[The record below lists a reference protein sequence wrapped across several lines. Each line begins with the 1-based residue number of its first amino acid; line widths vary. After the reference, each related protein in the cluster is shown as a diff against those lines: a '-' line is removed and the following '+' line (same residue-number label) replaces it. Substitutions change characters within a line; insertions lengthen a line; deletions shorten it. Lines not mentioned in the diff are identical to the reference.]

1 MQTEPTYRIRN
12 WAEYNKALIQRGSI
26 TVWMDEKA
34 IKNWFSSYHTCRVGR
49 PATYSDEAI
58 LMLLILRE
66 VYKLSL
72 RSLQGFVLSLFTAM
86 GHDIRVP
93 SYSQISRRAKLLH
106 KRVNRLT
113 EGKQARHII
122 FDSTGLKVYGEGEWK
137 VKVHGKGRRRTWR
150 KFHIGID
157 AETQDILCCELT
169 GNNKGDAEIA
179 EQMLGKLPCKVKS
192 ARGDGAYDASRF
204 RKKVHDKGG
213 VCIVPPPRDATYKG
227 KKEVG
232 WEEERDDAIAA
243 IHGFGGDERG
253 RKLWKI
259 CSGYHERSL
268 VETAMFR
275 IKKMFG
281 EGLKSRSIGGQKTEA
296 ICKSMVI
303 NKMNGLGMPKFEW
316 VLKAA

>member
-26 TVWMDEKA
+26 TIWIDEQA
-34 IKNWFSSYHTCRVGR
+34 TKNWFSSYHTCRAGR

-66 VYKLSL
+66 VYKRSL
-72 RSLQGFVLSLFTAM
+72 RNLQGFVQSLFDM
-86 GHDIRVP
+86 MDLDLPVP
-93 SYSQISRRAKLLH
+93 SYSQISRRAKSLH
-106 KRVNRLT
+106 KTVGRLT
-113 EGKQARHII
+113 NGKQARHII
-122 FDSTGLKVYGEGEWK
+122 FDSTGLKVHGEGEWK
-137 VKVHGKGRRRTWR
+137 VKVHGKSKRRTWR

-169 GNNKGDAEIA
+169 GNDKGDAEVA
-179 EQMLGKLPCKVKS
+179 ERMLENLPCRVKS

-213 VCIVPPPRDATYKG
+213 VCIVPPPRGAAYKG
-227 KKEVG
+227 KEEG
-232 WEEERDDAIAA
+232 WEKGRDDAIAA
-243 IHGFGGDERG
+243 IRGFGGDERG

-268 VETAMFR
+268 AETAMFR
-275 IKKMFG
+275 VKKMFG
-281 EGLKSRSIGGQKTEA
+281 EGLKARSMEAQKTEA
-296 ICKSMVI
+296 ICKCMVI
-303 NKMNGLGMPKFEW
+303 NKMNSLGMPRFEW
-316 VLKAA
+316 VFETA